1 MNQNDTKG
9 LSLRLIDAHCHVGWF
24 ADPAALARE
33 AAGMGLGFL
42 SVTVTPEEFRALD
55 TVLAGEKNVA
65 LAAGLHPWW
74 ARKAADADALC
85 ELLPDVRWVGEIGL
99 DAAPRHATTWDA
111 QLAAFTR
118 VCATCAETS
127 SAEAPKVLSI
137 HAVRCAGTVLDVLEQ
152 TGAAARCRCVLHW
165 FSGSSEELWRAA
177 RLGCFFSLGERSLA
191 TRRGREYARILPAEL
206 LLAETDLPETKG
218 STTGAAEVLAPL
230 ERTVSVVAAA
240 RGVSEEEVRRLFA
253 DNARALL
260 DV

>member
-24 ADPAALARE
+24 ANPAALARE

-74 ARKAADADALC
+74 VRKAADADALC

-99 DAAPRHATTWDA
+99 DAAPRHVATWDA
-111 QLAAFTR
+111 QLAAFSR

-127 SAEAPKVLSI
+127 SAEVPKVLSI

-152 TGAAARCRCVLHW
+152 TGAAASCRCVLHW

-177 RLGCFFSLGERSLA
+177 RLGCLFSLGERSLA
-191 TRRGREYARILPAEL
+191 TRRGREYARILPAERL
-206 LLAETDLPETKG
+206 LIETDLPEGKN
-218 STTGAAEVLAPL
+218 SPTTADDVIDSLNRALTDIATARNLTPAEVSTLVT
-230 ERTVSVVAAA
+230 RNSTQ
-240 RGVSEEEVRRLFA
+240 
-253 DNARALL
+253 LL
-260 DV
+260 S

>member
-24 ADPAALARE
+24 ANPAALARE

-74 ARKAADADALC
+74 VRKAADADALC

-99 DAAPRHATTWDA
+99 DAAPRHVATWDA
-111 QLAAFTR
+111 QLAAFSR

-127 SAEAPKVLSI
+127 SAEVPKVLSI

-152 TGAAARCRCVLHW
+152 TGAAASCRCVLHW

-191 TRRGREYARILPAEL
+191 TRRGREYARILPAERL
-206 LLAETDLPETKG
+206 LIETDLPEGKN
-218 STTGAAEVLAPL
+218 SPTTADDVIDSLNRALTGIATARNLTPAEVSTL
-230 ERTVSVVAAA
+230 VA
-240 RGVSEEEVRRLFA
+240 RNSTQ
-253 DNARALL
+253 LL
-260 DV
+260 S

>member
-55 TVLAGEKNVA
+55 TVLAGEKSVA

-74 ARKAADADALC
+74 VRKAADADALC

-99 DAAPRHATTWDA
+99 DAAPRHAATWDA
-111 QLAAFTR
+111 QLAAFSR

-127 SAEAPKVLSI
+127 SAEVPKVLSI

-152 TGAAARCRCVLHW
+152 TGAAASCRCVLHW

-177 RLGCFFSLGERSLA
+177 RLGCLFSLGERSLA
-191 TRRGREYARILPAEL
+191 TRRGREYARILPAECL
-206 LLAETDLPETKG
+206 LTETDLPEDKNSPTTTDDVIG
-218 STTGAAEVLAPL
+218 SLNRALTGI
-230 ERTVSVVAAA
+230 AAA
-240 RGVSEEEVRRLFA
+240 RNLTPAEVSTLVTR
-253 DNARALL
+253 NSTQLL
-260 DV
+260 S